1 MTTNCGHTEG
11 PAWPRGH
18 AGCRT
23 GPAALQD
30 PWCRLLDRP
39 TAAGSGQ
46 GEACS
51 LEHLKSSG
59 GQQVTVTGS
68 IWGNREVL
76 EILVV
81 VARLLLKMQL
91 LLLNHML

>member
-1 MTTNCGHTEG
+1 M
-11 PAWPRGH
+11 
-18 AGCRT
+18 
-23 GPAALQD
+23 
-30 PWCRLLDRP
+30 
-39 TAAGSGQ
+39 
-46 GEACS
+46 
-51 LEHLKSSG
+51 
-59 GQQVTVTGS
+59 TGS